1 MSPNTPW
8 QAAQKSASQAWR
20 QAWDARSPREKT
32 LLRAAAFLLAVVV
45 VWQWAWA
52 PAWRTWQE
60 ATTRQAALD
69 SQTQRMLQWQAQAKG
84 LQKPSTI
91 SRAEATQWLE
101 KNLADLGPNAKLSLT
116 GDDVTLRVEAA
127 PALAMARWL
136 SQAREHAQTLPHQA
150 QMQQAQTQ
158 QANSAAP
165 NEVLWQGTLV
175 LRLP

>member
-1 MSPNTPW
+1 MSPHTPW

-20 QAWDARSPREKT
+20 QAWDARSPREQT
-32 LLRAAAFLLAVVV
+32 LLRAAALLLAVVV

-60 ATTRQAALD
+60 APARQVAID
-69 SQTQRMLQWQAQAKG
+69 GQTQRMLQWQVQAKS

-101 KNLADLGPNAKLSLT
+101 KNLADLGPNAKISLT

-150 QMQQAQTQ
+150 QMQQAQPQ
-158 QANSAAP
+158 QTNSPSP

>member
-1 MSPNTPW
+1 MSPHTPW
-8 QAAQKSASQAWR
+8 KAAQKSATQAWLK
-20 QAWDARSPREKT
+20 AWNARSPREQT
-32 LLRAAAFLLAVVV
+32 LLRAAAFFLALVV

-60 ATTRQAALD
+60 APARQVALD
-69 SQTQRMLQWQAQAKG
+69 GQTQGMLQWQAQAKG
-84 LQKPSTI
+84 LQKPSSI

-101 KNLADLGPNAKLSLT
+101 KNLSDLGPNAKIILN
-116 GDDVTLRVEAA
+116 GDDVTLRIEAA

-150 QMQQAQTQ
+150 QMQQA
-158 QANSAAP
+158 NSPLP

>member
-1 MSPNTPW
+1 MSPLSPW
-8 QAAQKSASQAWR
+8 QAAQKNASQAWR
-20 QAWDARSPREKT
+20 QAWDARSPREQT
-32 LLRAAAFLLAVVV
+32 LLRAAAILLAVVV

-60 ATTRQAALD
+60 APARQVAID
-69 SQTQRMLQWQAQAKG
+69 GQTQRMLQWQVQAKS

-101 KNLADLGPNAKLSLT
+101 KNLADLGPNAKISLT

-150 QMQQAQTQ
+150 QMQQAQPQ
-158 QANSAAP
+158 QTNSPSP

>member
-1 MSPNTPW
+1 MSLNTPW
-8 QAAQKSASQAWR
+8 QAAQKSASQAW
-20 QAWDARSPREKT
+20 DARSPREQT
-32 LLRAAAFLLAVVV
+32 LLRAAAIFLAVVV

-60 ATTRQAALD
+60 APARQAALD
-69 SQTQRMLQWQAQAKG
+69 SQTQRMLQWQAQAQG

-116 GDDVTLRVEAA
+116 GDNVTLRVEAA

>member
-1 MSPNTPW
+1 MSAHTPS
-8 QAAQKSASQAWR
+8 QTAQKSAAQAWR
-20 QAWDARSPREKT
+20 QAWEARSPREQI
-32 LLRAAAFLLAVVV
+32 LLRAAAFLVAFVV

-60 ATTRQAALD
+60 APARQAAID
-69 SQTQRMLQWQAQAKG
+69 SQTQRMLQWQAQAQG
-84 LQKPSTI
+84 LQKPSTV

-101 KNLADLGPNAKLSLT
+101 KNLADLGPNAKLSLS

-150 QMQQAQTQ
+150 QMQQTQ
-158 QANSAAP
+158 NAAP
-165 NEVLWQGTLV
+165 KEVLWQGTVV

>member
-1 MSPNTPW
+1 MSLNTPW

-20 QAWDARSPREKT
+20 QAWDARSPREQS

-60 ATTRQAALD
+60 APARQAAID
-69 SQTQRMLQWQAQAKG
+69 SQTQRMLQWQAQAQG

-101 KNLADLGPNAKLSLT
+101 KNLSDLGPNAKLSLT

-136 SQAREHAQTLPHQA
+136 GQAREHAQTLPHQA
-150 QMQQAQTQ
+150 QMQQTQTQ

>member
-8 QAAQKSASQAWR
+8 QVAQKKASQAWR
-20 QAWDARSPREKT
+20 QAWDARSPREQT
-32 LLRAAAFLLAVVV
+32 LLRTAAFFLAVVLM
-45 VWQWAWA
+45 WQWAWA

-60 ATTRQAALD
+60 APARQAALD
-69 SQTQRMLQWQAQAKG
+69 GQTQRMLQWQAQAKG

-101 KNLADLGPNAKLSLT
+101 KNLSDLGPNAKLSLT

-136 SQAREHAQTLPHQA
+136 SQAREHAQTLPLKA
-150 QMQQAQTQ
+150 QMQQA
-158 QANSAAP
+158 NSAGP

>member
-8 QAAQKSASQAWR
+8 QAAQQSASQAWR
-20 QAWDARSPREKT
+20 QAWHARSPREKT

-60 ATTRQAALD
+60 APARQAALD
-69 SQTQRMLQWQAQAKG
+69 GQTQRMLQWQAQAKG
-84 LQKPSTI
+84 LQKPSTV

-101 KNLADLGPNAKLSLT
+101 KNLSDLGPNAKLSLS

-136 SQAREHAQTLPHQA
+136 SQAREHAQTWPHQA
-150 QMQQAQTQ
+150 QMQQAQMQ
-158 QANSAAP
+158 QANSPLP

>member
-8 QAAQKSASQAWR
+8 QVAHKSVLQAWR
-20 QAWDARSPREKT
+20 QAWGARSAREQL
-32 LLRAAAFLLAVVV
+32 LLRSAGFFLAVVV
-45 VWQWAWA
+45 LWQWAWV

-60 ATTRQAALD
+60 APARQAAID

-136 SQAREHAQTLPHQA
+136 SQAREHAQTLPQQA
-150 QMQQAQTQ
+150 QMQQA
-158 QANSAAP
+158 SSSSP
-165 NEVLWQGTLV
+165 DEVLWQGTLV

>member
-20 QAWDARSPREKT
+20 QAWDARSPREQT

-60 ATTRQAALD
+60 APARQAALD
-69 SQTQRMLQWQAQAKG
+69 GQTQRMLQWQAQAKG
-84 LQKPSTI
+84 LQKPSTV

-101 KNLADLGPNAKLSLT
+101 KNLSDLGPNAKLSLT

-136 SQAREHAQTLPHQA
+136 SQAREHAQTWPHQA
-150 QMQQAQTQ
+150 QMQQVRLQ
-158 QANSAAP
+158 QANSPLP
-165 NEVLWQGTLV
+165 NEVLWQGTLL

>member
-8 QAAQKSASQAWR
+8 QVAQKNAS
-20 QAWDARSPREKT
+20 QAWDARSPREQT
-32 LLRAAAFLLAVVV
+32 LLRTAAFFLAVVLM
-45 VWQWAWA
+45 WQWAWA

-60 ATTRQAALD
+60 APARQAALD
-69 SQTQRMLQWQAQAKG
+69 GQTQRMLQWQAQAKG

-101 KNLADLGPNAKLSLT
+101 KNLSDLGPNAKLSLT

-136 SQAREHAQTLPHQA
+136 SQAREHAQTLPLKA
-150 QMQQAQTQ
+150 QMQQA
-158 QANSAAP
+158 NSAGP

>member
-8 QAAQKSASQAWR
+8 QAAQQSASQAWR
-20 QAWDARSPREKT
+20 QAWHARSAREKN
-32 LLRAAAFLLAVVV
+32 LLRAAALFLAVVV
-45 VWQWAWA
+45 VWQGAWA

-60 ATTRQAALD
+60 APARQAAVD
-69 SQTQRMLQWQAQAKG
+69 GQTQRMLQWQAQAKG
-84 LQKPSTI
+84 LQKPSTV
-91 SRAEATQWLE
+91 SRAEAMQWLE
-101 KNLADLGPNAKLSLT
+101 KNLADLGPNAKISLT

-150 QMQQAQTQ
+150 QMQQA
-158 QANSAAP
+158 NSPAP
-165 NEVLWQGTLV
+165 NQVLWQGTLV